1 MWEMAITLAEVVGR
15 IVTPETDEF
24 PPEVAKFFLG
34 IQLKPSDHDRIEVL
48 NTKANRGTLSPDEA
62 KELDSY
68 LDVCLAL
75 DILKSKSRL
84 SLRPKSAPAA

>member
-1 MWEMAITLAEVVGR
+1 MAITLADVVGR
-15 IVTPETDEF
+15 VVTPQTDDF

-34 IQLKPSDHDRIEVL
+34 IQLNQADHDRIEVL
-48 NTKANRGTLSPDEA
+48 STKANRGTLDADEA

-84 SLRPKSAPAA
+84 SLRSTSAPAA